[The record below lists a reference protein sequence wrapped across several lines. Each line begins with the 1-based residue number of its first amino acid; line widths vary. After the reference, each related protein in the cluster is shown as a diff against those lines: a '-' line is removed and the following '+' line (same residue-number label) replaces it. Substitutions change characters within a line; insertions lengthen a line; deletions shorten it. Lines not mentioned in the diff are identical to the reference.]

1 MWPDSDNIAYLYNL
15 DLQLY
20 EFNMDPTRKSF
31 LDDLF
36 TFMQNRGTPINRLPI
51 MAKQVIISK
60 VEILFHSLTT
70 RFLTCT
76 SSTTWWW
83 RRAGWWR

>member
-1 MWPDSDNIAYLYNL
+1 MAYLYNFAW
-15 DLQLY
+15 QLY

-51 MAKQVIISK
+51 MAKQVKIREM
-60 VEILFHSLTT
+60 EIRLVKIK
-70 RFLTCT
+70 
-76 SSTTWWW
+76 
-83 RRAGWWR
+83 

>member
-1 MWPDSDNIAYLYNL
+1 
-15 DLQLY
+15 
-20 EFNMDPTRKSF
+20 MDPTRKSF

-51 MAKQVIISK
+51 MAKQVTIGKVMEFLNFFSSRCSIS
-60 VEILFHSLTT
+60 
-70 RFLTCT
+70 T

-83 RRAGWWR
+83 RRAA

>member
-1 MWPDSDNIAYLYNL
+1 MQMQMNIDVILSIL
-15 DLQLY
+15 ICGLIQITLLICTTLQLY

-70 RFLTCT
+70 TLG
-76 SSTTWWW
+76 S
-83 RRAGWWR
+83 

>member
-1 MWPDSDNIAYLYNL
+1 MDYLYNFAW
-15 DLQLY
+15 QLY

-51 MAKQVIISK
+51 MAKQVKIREM
-60 VEILFHSLTT
+60 EIRLVKIK
-70 RFLTCT
+70 
-76 SSTTWWW
+76 
-83 RRAGWWR
+83 